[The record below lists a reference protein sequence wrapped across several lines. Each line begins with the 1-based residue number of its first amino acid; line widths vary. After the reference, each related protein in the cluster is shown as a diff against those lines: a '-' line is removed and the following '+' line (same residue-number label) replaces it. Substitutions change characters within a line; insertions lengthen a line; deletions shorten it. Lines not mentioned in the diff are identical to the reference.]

1 MHLHLWQ
8 QHWFQV
14 YLYHLFSNNTINAI
28 ANYCCWIH
36 KCMRWQR
43 VKCTCAYFPKVK
55 SKFSDTIN
63 NMVKLVIKRLLKI
76 FVKVTLHESVSTF
89 GVCVWYLK
97 LPRYAKYSL
106 AYQPVEQLYGYCH
119 KVIVKNQH
127 PSLSTPN
134 IYGS

>member
-1 MHLHLWQ
+1 
-8 QHWFQV
+8 
-14 YLYHLFSNNTINAI
+14 
-28 ANYCCWIH
+28 
-36 KCMRWQR
+36 MRRQR

-55 SKFSDTIN
+55 SKFSDKIN
-63 NMVKLVIKRLLKI
+63 NMVKSVIKRLLKI
-76 FVKVTLHESVSTF
+76 FVI

-97 LPRYAKYSL
+97 LPRYAKCSL

-119 KVIVKNQH
+119 KGIVKNQH